1 LHPFLTPAGTLGYK
15 APEVF
20 KGSYSLKADIWS
32 IGVVAYILLCG
43 FPPYFSCQ
51 YYIKDVNMLCD
62 YPFWVFF
69 NQETEELLQAIQ
81 SGKINFPS
89 PFWDFVSQDAKNFVS
104 SLLVVDPDTRASA
117 EEALAH
123 PWMTETPAS
132 NTELETSRKNTNNLK
147 KLEQVLQTAQGC
159 LEENNVSQITDEG
172 YLRERKNSLGS
183 LLEIDSCYLSN
194 KSLTQ
199 KKDGNIKR
207 RQSC

>member
-1 LHPFLTPAGTLGYK
+1 
-15 APEVF
+15 
-20 KGSYSLKADIWS
+20 
-32 IGVVAYILLCG
+32 
-43 FPPYFSCQ
+43 
-51 YYIKDVNMLCD
+51 
-62 YPFWVFF
+62 
-69 NQETEELLQAIQ
+69 
-81 SGKINFPS
+81 
-89 PFWDFVSQDAKNFVS
+89 
-104 SLLVVDPDTRASA
+104 VVDPDTRASA